1 MKIYKLCILIFA
13 IAAGLS
19 CGIKSPP
26 IPKSS
31 LNIPYPDAIRVT
43 VKDDGIL
50 IENLNQKYTMLAERS
65 EISKNFAS
73 GDIFKRLSFVSPNS
87 SYLDKNVKRDVSYIY
102 RFRNFYPEYNTYS
115 PAVTRTLKYYVPVSV
130 KNVIIS
136 QEDRKICIKADLSAA
151 TNYISV
157 NINGKE
163 AGNIKLGSECFDLPN
178 SLVVGILLIP
188 YDFEGNPGTPYNENI
203 KQNETMVLLPPQNAK
218 ALREG
223 ANIIL
228 SWDKAGKID
237 DFLIYVRDEQNQLR
251 LLEKTNITIYKY
263 LNASKENCSEFEIS
277 ASRDGKESD
286 RIKISSCP

>member
-1 MKIYKLCILIFA
+1 MA
-13 IAAGLS
+13 IS

-31 LNIPYPDAIRVT
+31 LKIPYPDAVRAS

-50 IENLNQKYTMLAERS
+50 IENLNQKYTMLVERS
-65 EISKNFAS
+65 EISKNFAT
-73 GDIFKRLSFVSPNS
+73 GDIFKRLSFVSPGN

-130 KNVIIS
+130 KNVKIS
-136 QEDRKICIKADLSAA
+136 QENRKICIKADLSAA

-218 ALREG
+218 AMREG
-223 ANIIL
+223 TNVIL
-228 SWDKAGKID
+228 SWDKAGKVD
-237 DFLIYVRDEQNQLR
+237 EFLIYVRDEQKKLK

-263 LNASKENCSEFEIS
+263 KNADNKDCSEFEIS
-277 ASRDGKESD
+277 ALRDGNESD